1 LIDINDFDAIRI
13 GLASSKQIRDWSSG
27 EVTKPE
33 TINYRT
39 LKPERDGLFC
49 ERIFGP
55 TKDWECYC
63 GKYKRVRYKGI
74 ICERCG
80 VEVTRQKVRRERM
93 GHIDLAAPVSHI
105 WFFKGVPSRI
115 GYLLDI
121 APRELEKVLYFAASI
136 VTAVDVEARAKDVAT
151 LEDQV
156 KAESERIYVDRDEAL
171 AALEDRLARRR
182 DYFTKGKESRSFD
195 EDDDFWVRGLSNWA
209 EESALPPLDQARELV
224 GGMFKDLGKTI
235 TTEDSKKIR
244 ELVRDGAIRP
254 DRKLNARELE
264 QVAVA
269 AEQIRDAIAPL
280 AKQLDKA
287 TGAKKGA
294 ITKHINRVIDA
305 LLDGTELH
313 EEDVDLAKNVD
324 MKNLEKAREL
334 GNGLLAET
342 LERDAD
348 VETPEDLRE
357 LVNDLCLKTDGKIQ
371 KEDLDALVQW
381 ALKVREMYMDIE
393 SRRADAREAAEEA
406 RARLEQTWL
415 LFKDLEPKLIVNDE
429 QLFRELK
436 DRFGSPYGFGVYF
449 RGGMG
454 AESIRELLK
463 ELDLDAEAASLRE
476 TIRTSKGQKQQRAI
490 KRLKVVNAFIT
501 SENRPEWMI
510 LEAVPVIPP
519 ELRPMV
525 QLDGG
530 RFATSDLND
539 LYRRVINRNNRLKRL
554 LDLGAPEIIV
564 NNEKRM
570 LQEAVDALFDNGRR
584 GRAVTG
590 PGNRPLKS
598 LSDMLKGKQGRFRQN
613 LLGKRVDYSGRSV
626 IVSGPYLK
634 LHQCGLP
641 KLMALELFKPFIMS
655 RLVERKT
662 VQNIKAAKKYV
673 DSMTPEVWDVLEEVI
688 QEHPVLLNRAPTLHR
703 LGIQAFEPVLVE
715 GKAIQVHPLVCHAF
729 NADFDGDQMAVHVPL
744 SAEAQ
749 AEARILMLS
758 ANNIL
763 SPAHGRPLATPSKDM
778 VLGLYFLT
786 YHDKDLSDVDPAKL
800 DPRPKRFQS
809 EEEIELAL
817 DAGQVDIQEPIQFR
831 FESGETIVTT
841 PGRVIFNQEVER
853 VLSEAVNMDDGDGEW
868 LHDFM
873 NATLSKREMDTF
885 LSLLAEKYGA
895 HVMASVLDKVKSLGF
910 HYATQAG
917 VTISKNDVVIPPDK
931 EEILDEYEVEVQKI
945 EDQYFRGLITD
956 DERKEAIVNKW
967 TEATDAVADAMERNL
982 NELNPIFMMAN
993 SGARGSMKQIR
1004 QLAGMRGLMAN
1015 PKGDIIERPIKA
1027 NFMEGLS
1034 VLEYFISTHG
1044 ARKGLADTALRTAD
1058 SGYLTRRLVDVAQD
1072 VIIRDLDCKTEDG
1085 IELPLVTVDGPNK
1098 SLFGRVLPTD
1108 VHKPL
1113 SSGKPGK
1120 TVLAEKGTVITKPL
1134 VEELAEELGDDAT
1147 VLARSVLKCRSE
1159 HGVCRACYGIFLA
1172 TGEIAEVGDAVGII
1186 AAQSI
1191 GEPGTQLTMRTFH
1204 TGGVAGADITHG
1216 LPRVV
1221 EIFEARNPKGAAVL
1235 SEIAG
1240 RVTVE
1245 DTERGPKITI
1255 TPDDAEADEAEYQ
1268 LPRRTRLLVKKGDV
1282 VEPGTPLNEGS
1293 ISPAEMLELQAKSG
1307 KDSTETE
1314 LYLVG
1319 EVQKV
1324 YRSQGVDIHD
1334 KHIELIVRQMLK
1346 KVRVEN
1352 PGDTDLLPGQL
1363 VDKVVLERE
1372 NARVKK
1378 EKGKKEQATFEPLIL
1393 GITKASLATESFLS
1407 AASFQETTKVL
1418 TDASIEGKV
1427 DRLLGLKENVI
1438 IGKLI
1443 PAATGL
1449 KRYRSIEIGPSDKVP
1464 ASAYTRPATEEQL
1477 LAALQE
1483 IGGDGD
1489 GLDLQSLGLDFGGE
1503 PGADETSSHES
1514 GEATEN
1520 PEIDSPL
1527 DE

>member
-1 LIDINDFDAIRI
+1 
-13 GLASSKQIRDWSSG
+13 
-27 EVTKPE
+27 
-33 TINYRT
+33 
-39 LKPERDGLFC
+39 
-49 ERIFGP
+49 
-55 TKDWECYC
+55 
-63 GKYKRVRYKGI
+63 
-74 ICERCG
+74 
-80 VEVTRQKVRRERM
+80 
-93 GHIDLAAPVSHI
+93 
-105 WFFKGVPSRI
+105 
-115 GYLLDI
+115 
-121 APRELEKVLYFAASI
+121 
-136 VTAVDVEARAKDVAT
+136 
-151 LEDQV
+151 
-156 KAESERIYVDRDEAL
+156 
-171 AALEDRLARRR
+171 
-182 DYFTKGKESRSFD
+182 
-195 EDDDFWVRGLSNWA
+195 
-209 EESALPPLDQARELV
+209 
-224 GGMFKDLGKTI
+224 
-235 TTEDSKKIR
+235 
-244 ELVRDGAIRP
+244 
-254 DRKLNARELE
+254 
-264 QVAVA
+264 
-269 AEQIRDAIAPL
+269 
-280 AKQLDKA
+280 
-287 TGAKKGA
+287 
-294 ITKHINRVIDA
+294 
-305 LLDGTELH
+305 
-313 EEDVDLAKNVD
+313 
-324 MKNLEKAREL
+324 
-334 GNGLLAET
+334 
-342 LERDAD
+342 
-348 VETPEDLRE
+348 
-357 LVNDLCLKTDGKIQ
+357 
-371 KEDLDALVQW
+371 
-381 ALKVREMYMDIE
+381 
-393 SRRADAREAAEEA
+393 
-406 RARLEQTWL
+406 
-415 LFKDLEPKLIVNDE
+415 
-429 QLFRELK
+429 
-436 DRFGSPYGFGVYF
+436 
-449 RGGMG
+449 
-454 AESIRELLK
+454 
-463 ELDLDAEAASLRE
+463 
-476 TIRTSKGQKQQRAI
+476 
-490 KRLKVVNAFIT
+490 
-501 SENRPEWMI
+501 
-510 LEAVPVIPP
+510 
-519 ELRPMV
+519 
-525 QLDGG
+525 
-530 RFATSDLND
+530 
-539 LYRRVINRNNRLKRL
+539 
-554 LDLGAPEIIV
+554 
-564 NNEKRM
+564 
-570 LQEAVDALFDNGRR
+570 
-584 GRAVTG
+584 
-590 PGNRPLKS
+590 
-598 LSDMLKGKQGRFRQN
+598 
-613 LLGKRVDYSGRSV
+613 
-626 IVSGPYLK
+626 
-634 LHQCGLP
+634 
-641 KLMALELFKPFIMS
+641 MALELFKPFIMS

-688 QEHPVLLNRAPTLHR
+688 AEHPVLLNRAPTLHR

-749 AEARILMLS
+749 AEARTLMLS

-778 VLGLYFLT
+778 VLGLYYLT
-786 YHDKDLSDVDPAKL
+786 YSDRNLNDADPAKL

-817 DAGQVDIQEPIQFR
+817 DAEQVGIQEPIQFR
-831 FESGETIVTT
+831 FDSGESIVTT

-853 VLSEAVNMDDGDGEW
+853 VLAEAVNMEGDDEW

-873 NATLSKREMDTF
+873 NSTLSKREMDTF
-885 LSLLAEKYGA
+885 LSQLAENYGA
-895 HVMASVLDKVKSLGF
+895 HVMAAVLDKVKSLGF
-910 HYATQAG
+910 HFATQAG
-917 VTISKNDVVIPPDK
+917 VTISKNDVVIPPEK
-931 EEILDEYEVEVQKI
+931 EEILDKYEGEVQGI

-967 TEATDAVADAMERNL
+967 TEATDEVADAMERNL

-1072 VIIRDLDCKTEDG
+1072 VIIRDEDCKTDEG
-1085 IELPLVTVDGPNK
+1085 VELPLLTVDGPNR
-1098 SLFGRVLPTD
+1098 SLYGRLLAAD

-1113 SSGKPGK
+1113 ASGKPGK
-1120 TVLAEKGTVITKPL
+1120 TVLAERGEILTKPL
-1134 VEELAEELGDDAT
+1134 VEELAEELGGET
-1147 VLARSVLKCRSE
+1147 TISARSVLKCRSE
-1159 HGVCRACYGIFLA
+1159 HGVCRSCYGIFLA
-1172 TGEIAEVGDAVGII
+1172 TGEVAEIGDAVGII

-1235 SEIAG
+1235 AEIAG

-1245 DTERGPKITI
+1245 DTERGPKITL
-1255 TPDDAEADEAEYQ
+1255 TPDDAEADEKEYQ

-1282 VEPGTPLNEGS
+1282 VAPGDPLNEGS
-1293 ISPAEMLELQAKSG
+1293 IAPTELLELHAHSG
-1307 KDSTETE
+1307 KGSTETE
-1314 LYLVG
+1314 VYLVG

-1372 NARVKK
+1372 NTRVKK

-1418 TDASIEGKV
+1418 TDASIEGKI

-1449 KRYRSIEIGPSDKVP
+1449 KRYRTIEIGPSDKVP
-1464 ASAYTRPATEEQL
+1464 PSAYTRPATEEQL

-1489 GLDLQSLGLDFGGE
+1489 GLDLESLGLDFGGA
-1503 PGADETSSHES
+1503 PGADETASHEA
-1514 GEATEN
+1514 GEATET
-1520 PEIDSPL
+1520 PEVDTPL
-1527 DE
+1527 DES